1 MLYMN
6 VAKQLIFPGIIL
18 LLLDFI
24 YLSFNKA
31 AFENQVITVQR
42 VALKVKIAP
51 AIICYILLI
60 LGLYYFIIR
69 PHRSVLEAFFFG
81 IVIYGV
87 YDSTTYALLKKWDL
101 MLAITDTLWGGVLM
115 GLTTAITYA
124 L

>member
-1 MLYMN
+1 MN

-42 VALKVKIAP
+42 VALKIKIVP
-51 AIICYILLI
+51 AIVCYILLI

-69 PHRSVLEAFFFG
+69 PHRSVLEAFFLG

-101 MLAITDTLWGGVLM
+101 TLAVTDTLWGGVLF